1 VCSFDIWRI
10 AQTRPGRS
18 LRFKAIGVEEAHLL
32 LAPEEIRWR
41 LADALPP
48 GR

>member
-18 LRFKAIGVEEAHLL
+18 LRFKAIGVEEAH
-32 LAPEEIRWR
+32 R
-41 LADALPP
+41 LFALESRIPALTRT
-48 GR
+48 G